1 MVTHN
6 DSEFIGESG
15 NRLKIVFNAIEE
27 ACERERLTV
36 IPATIADI
44 VELTFKTPVATV
56 GLNKASGKVVFEEV
70 GSFQEL
76 DVPLS

>member
-15 NRLKIVFNAIEE
+15 NPIEE
-27 ACERERLTV
+27 ARERERLTV